1 MLHFAF
7 SHLPRDRRHDF
18 ILVKVFLFAYNRTIK
33 ERAVFCAGREKPM
46 AKPIEELTIV
56 DDFMFGAVMRDPKLC
71 RPLLELILGVKIR
84 KIEYPEL
91 QKSIDA
97 RYGSKAIRLDVYVED
112 EAGTVYDVEIQTTEK
127 KHLPKRTRY
136 YQGVIDLH
144 ILEKGEDY
152 TALRKSFVIFICT
165 YDPFGKGRWVYT
177 FENRCLEDQGIAL
190 GDGAVKIIL
199 NTKGHVGEVSA
210 GLRALLRY
218 MDGFAPESGYTK
230 ALDSAVTDVRKDE
243 KWRREYMVLIE
254 RDRENRRLGGYTR
267 SVAGV
272 RNSRNSVDDKTL
284 MRILMLHPSTYQA
297 ILDTIDKHPDW
308 DDEQVAESVDF
319 EE

>member
-1 MLHFAF
+1 
-7 SHLPRDRRHDF
+7 
-18 ILVKVFLFAYNRTIK
+18 
-33 ERAVFCAGREKPM
+33 M
-46 AKPIEELTIV
+46 AKSIEELTIA

-71 RPLLELILGVKIR
+71 KPLLELILNVKIR

-91 QKSIDA
+91 QKTIDK

-136 YQGVIDLH
+136 YQGIIDLH

-177 FENRCLEDQGIAL
+177 FENRCLEDQSVAL

-199 NTKGHVGEVSA
+199 NTKGHAGEISA
-210 GLRALLRY
+210 ELHTLLRY
-218 MDGFAPESGYTK
+218 MDGFAPADSYTK
-230 ALDSAVTDVRKDE
+230 ALDSAVMDVRKDE
-243 KWRREYMVLIE
+243 KWRREFMVLIE
-254 RDRENRRLGGYTR
+254 RDREKMRLGGYTR
-267 SVAGV
+267 SVAQARKF
-272 RNSRNSVDDKTL
+272 RNRISREDLAEFCLVSPDLLKT
-284 MRILMLHPSTYQA
+284 
-297 ILDTIDKHPDW
+297 ILDTIDAHPDW
-308 DDEQVAESVDF
+308 DDEEVAESVDF